1 MISIVIPTLQKDL
14 YALKALL
21 NNLNKDNAVGEIIII
36 DNSLKGFESH
46 FDKVRFIIPEQ
57 NLYVNPSWNLGVRE
71 SKYDYVA
78 LFNDDVIV
86 SETFCSKLLPYL
98 SEDKG
103 IFGSFGDD
111 IKYVKGDE
119 FFTPFENKKM
129 ELSPTDCMIN
139 GFGVI
144 MIGHKSA
151 FPHIPEEMKVFCGDD
166 YLFKINNDNGKKNY
180 LIYGEEIRH
189 YGGISSGCSS
199 LKEIKEF
206 DEKYFEEHF
215 NPPKKYSLLERLF
228 SIKVYGRHV
237 VINVLGLRFRFR
249 KQLAKSITG

>member
-1 MISIVIPTLQKDL
+1 MISVVIPTLQKDL
-14 YALKALL
+14 KALKALI
-21 NNLNKDNAVGEIIII
+21 NNLNKDKAVGEIIVI
-36 DNSLKGFESH
+36 DNSLKSFEH
-46 FDKVRFIIPEQ
+46 DFEKVRFIVPEQ
-57 NLYVNPSWNLGVRE
+57 NLYVNPSWNLGVKE

-86 SETFCSKLLPYL
+86 SETFCSKILPYL

-111 IKYVKGDE
+111 ILYVKGDE
-119 FFTPFENKKM
+119 FFAPFMDKKL

-144 MIGHKSA
+144 MIGHKNA

-166 YLFKINNDNGKKNY
+166 YLFKVNNDKGKTNY

-189 YGGISSGCSS
+189 YGSISSSCTS
-199 LKEIKEF
+199 LKDIKDF
-206 DEKYFEEHF
+206 DEKYFEQYF
-215 NPPKKYSLLERLF
+215 NPPKKYSLLERLC
-228 SIKVYGRHV
+228 SVQIVGRHY
-237 VINVLGLRFRFR
+237 VINILGLRFRVR
-249 KQLAKSITG
+249 RSLKKSITA